1 VSDKTMSK
9 PKELQKRIEQLREEI
24 ANVKINAG
32 FDATA
37 TISKKQSE
45 IFVLASQLTEIS
57 TRRII
62 HLTWALAFLTLVL
75 LIVTVWPVIFPK
87 DFDFKVKCAQETKT
101 NNQAGCDTV
110 LITKRN

>member
-1 VSDKTMSK
+1 MSK

-24 ANVKINAG
+24 ANVKINSG
-32 FDATA
+32 WDSMA

-45 IFVLASQLTEIS
+45 IFVLASQLAEIS
-57 TRRII
+57 TRRIV

-75 LIVTVWPVIFPK
+75 LIFTVWPVIFPK

-101 NNQAGCDTV
+101 NNQAGYNAII
-110 LITKRN
+110 ITKRN